1 MKGLL
6 LTVALVLV
14 ARAAA
19 LPFDF
24 GDFFDSTGAD
34 RKIVRRS
41 AQFANPVSNP
51 VNSPAFGVNVGK
63 NSPGFDNANPV
74 FDPVNSPAF
83 GVNVGKNSP
92 NLAIDITSNLVEPP
106 LVRDRHFDVRFDSQP
121 AQQEITGESHAAVDA
136 IPDTTLD
143 TQEPLLSSNPSDS
156 VAHQEQDAPLGFEV
170 IPENDASRI
179 PNKQGGATNVPENI
193 NDYDQTA
200 LDDQNEQTFVNP
212 PTVQKQVYA
221 NENSQDFAADQ
232 SSPNVFAYP
241 GAGSSFDSS
250 ATSISNPAEFLNPMD
265 NTHVSP
271 VVLPFS
277 DWTPT
282 QYTALDLS
290 QVDFSADAAATG
302 HKEYLSVFDSSGEQ
316 EIYQLLGVA
325 PKAAAQGGAAQTY
338 SASMG
343 ESVPV
348 YREIDD
354 DDFYWQMAGL
364 KSNAA
369 QFYSAALAGSQLP
382 MPVKAKATLAGQ
394 QVVFLLDD

>member
-24 GDFFDSTGAD
+24 GDFFD
-34 RKIVRRS
+34 
-41 AQFANPVSNP
+41 
-51 VNSPAFGVNVGK
+51 
-63 NSPGFDNANPV
+63 
-74 FDPVNSPAF
+74 
-83 GVNVGKNSP
+83 
-92 NLAIDITSNLVEPP
+92 
-106 LVRDRHFDVRFDSQP
+106 
-121 AQQEITGESHAAVDA
+121 
-136 IPDTTLD
+136 
-143 TQEPLLSSNPSDS
+143 
-156 VAHQEQDAPLGFEV
+156 
-170 IPENDASRI
+170 
-179 PNKQGGATNVPENI
+179 
-193 NDYDQTA
+193 
-200 LDDQNEQTFVNP
+200 
-212 PTVQKQVYA
+212 
-221 NENSQDFAADQ
+221 
-232 SSPNVFAYP
+232 
-241 GAGSSFDSS
+241 
-250 ATSISNPAEFLNPMD
+250 
-265 NTHVSP
+265 
-271 VVLPFS
+271 
-277 DWTPT
+277 WTPT

-290 QVDFSADAAATG
+290 QVDFSANAAATG